1 MNAFPNSAVSNK
13 VCATRMERAISLLA
27 VLCLMVALPAFA
39 HHNGLTYFD
48 LSTTIEHT
56 DVTVVS
62 YKLVNP
68 HGRLVY
74 VLTDESG
81 NEVEWTA
88 ELPSSNNMRRKG
100 LGSDIFKPGDRLS
113 SVIGAPSRSGANF
126 MRVDRTVLENG
137 DVAQITGN
145 DAGLKR
151 AGGD

>member
-1 MNAFPNSAVSNK
+1 MRLDRTIPS
-13 VCATRMERAISLLA
+13 LA
-27 VLCLMVALPAFA
+27 VLGLLTALPALA

-48 LSTTIEHT
+48 LSNTIEHT

-62 YKLVNP
+62 YQLVNP

-88 ELPSSNNMRRKG
+88 ELPSSNNMRRRG
-100 LGSDIFKPGDRLS
+100 LGSDLFKPGDRLR
-113 SVIGAPSRSGANF
+113 SVAGAPSRSGANF
-126 MRVDRTVLENG
+126 MRVDRVVFENG

-145 DAGLKR
+145 DAGVKR
-151 AGGD
+151 KEEASAH